1 MEEITERIRT
11 DTIGILLIVMITFII
26 AYYCCCNTKLNV
38 KIWNGLQT
46 KLKYCNWITRG
57 SKKKRRSSHLDILY
71 TEEEAAKLAQK
82 MKSVTILRTNE
93 GKVYLSSLRRH
104 AEILFME
111 DTTSI
116 KKDIT
121 ELWIKKSPCSLC
133 SQKLKTYF
141 EGYTKPD
148 IFIGEIYQKHNQE
161 DDKQLICL
169 IKKGFNIRVW
179 ETLCNLNSKTSSLD
193 TQKYLL
199 RLRRKAADFPCNYY
213 MKIKEQKHII

>member
-1 MEEITERIRT
+1 MDYKQNFSIIKIP
-11 DTIGILLIVMITFII
+11 IG
-26 AYYCCCNTKLNV
+26 A
-38 KIWNGLQT
+38 Q
-46 KLKYCNWITRG
+46 
-57 SKKKRRSSHLDILY
+57 KRRRTSHLDILY

-93 GKVYLSSLRRH
+93 GKVYLSSLTRH

-121 ELWIKKSPCSLC
+121 GLWIKKSPCSIC
-133 SQKLKTYF
+133 SRKLKTYF
-141 EGYTKPD
+141 KGYTKPD
-148 IFIGEIYQKHNQE
+148 IFVGEMYQKHNQE
-161 DDKQLICL
+161 DDKELICL

-179 ETLCNLNSKTSSLD
+179 ETLCKLDSKTSSLD

-213 MKIKEQKHII
+213 MKIKEQKLII